1 MKHESS
7 TIALK
12 DLPSKKLGILV
23 MWYKS

>member
-1 MKHESS
+1 MIHESS
-7 TIALK
+7 TTALN